1 MGLQNDYKGL
11 PVRVVPFLRALH
23 FTIQYIIHHLSVCI
37 VNLFIIEPNIYVRN
51 SVAAVAKCCRNG
63 LFRLTRLI
71 GL

>member
-1 MGLQNDYKGL
+1 M
-11 PVRVVPFLRALH
+11 ALH